1 MERFFNTWH
10 PDGYRVFSICNDLQ
24 KTLQFSTNP
33 DLRLEPLQ
41 LAIHP
46 CFKFKPQLSER
57 LTTSYKTLVKSYKES
72 MKWILHMRKIPRV
85 RIGK

>member
-1 MERFFNTWH
+1 MDIECLAYAMT
-10 PDGYRVFSICNDLQ
+10 YK

-57 LTTSYKTLVKSYKES
+57 LTTSYKTLVKK
-72 MKWILHMRKIPRV
+72 LQRKHEMDPPYE
-85 RIGK
+85 KNSKS